1 VVEDSDGRTAR
12 HRRGADVPQEPAMTD
27 GAARPGPSRSADR
40 FGTARLESTIGHV
53 LRFGTVAS
61 STLFAIGLLMAL
73 TGLQVTIAR
82 VMLSVGLLMLLA
94 TPVARVVVSVIE
106 YVREGDWIFVV
117 LTLIVL
123 LALGGSVV
131 AAYL

>member
-1 VVEDSDGRTAR
+1 MSNGDAGHGHLWR
-12 HRRGADVPQEPAMTD
+12 
-27 GAARPGPSRSADR
+27 GPSWSA
-40 FGTARLESTIGHV
+40 TMRLESTIGHV

-73 TGLQVTIAR
+73 AGLQVTVAR